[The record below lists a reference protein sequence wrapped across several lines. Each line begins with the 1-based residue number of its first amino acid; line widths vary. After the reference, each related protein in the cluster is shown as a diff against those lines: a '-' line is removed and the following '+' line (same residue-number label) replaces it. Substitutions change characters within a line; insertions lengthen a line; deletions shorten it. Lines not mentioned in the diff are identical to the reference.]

1 MNTINDLKIAIY
13 GAGSLGTILGVYIS
27 KANVKVDLINRNRN
41 HIKALKEKGATVTG
55 TVNFNVKVNAL
66 YIEEM
71 KDKYDII
78 FLMTKQQDNENVA
91 WKV

>member
-13 GAGSLGTILGVYIS
+13 GAGSLGTILGAYIS

-55 TVNFNVKVNAL
+55 TVNFNVKVNAFI
-66 YIEEM
+66 YRR
-71 KDKYDII
+71 
-78 FLMTKQQDNENVA
+78 NERQI
-91 WKV
+91 